1 MKLRYLYISSDMPYP
16 YQVKFCY
23 ELQNFFDTEFWFY
36 TKRQKYRPEWWMIP
50 LGDKC
55 KILKPSWRLPKIGYF
70 SFQLFTELRRFN
82 PDIIMLGGL
91 TVWHSLVLKL
101 LRKSEKKH
109 KIIIMSEPL
118 RFVKKDRDSSSLLRT
133 RENSSKMLTRL
144 NRMFEGADLYCGMG
158 PTATKQFIE
167 EIGFP
172 ENKVDTL
179 IYPQDIEE
187 YFNHPLREKK
197 RGDRFR
203 ILFANRLI
211 DRYQPLFA
219 LQVFEKVQLEYPN
232 VEMAMNND
240 GPLKEKCIEY
250 IRDKELKNVSFL
262 DDIDSWNNMHL
273 IYKDSDILILPATYS
288 NGNGTIIEARASGMG
303 IVISNKISY
312 LERHS
317 VNGENCFICELS
329 VEDFT
334 NAVLTYIRNPEI
346 LVPHGLL
353 SREKVEGRRN
363 KYTAEMYYEV
373 FRKHGFVE

>member
-1 MKLRYLYISSDMPYP
+1 MKKKLVFISNMASP

-23 ELQNFFDTEFWFY
+23 ALQEYFDTEFWFY
-36 TKRQKYRPEWWMIP
+36 VRREKNRPKWWEIP
-50 LGDKC
+50 LGEKC
-55 KILKPSWRLPKIGYF
+55 KIMKLSGRIPKIGYF
-70 SFQLFTELRRFN
+70 SFGLFSELIRFK
-82 PDIIMLGGL
+82 PDIILLGGFMK
-91 TVWHSLVLKL
+91 WHWLVLKL
-101 LRKSEKKH
+101 AKLFKKDT
-109 KIIIMSEPL
+109 KVVFMSEPL
-118 RFVKKDRDSSSLLRT
+118 RFVKSDGDTSSSLLT
-133 RENSSKMLTRL
+133 KENSEKKTRL
-144 NRMFEGADLYCGMG
+144 LRKIFSSADLFCGMG

-167 EIGFP
+167 EIEFP

-250 IRDKELKNVSFL
+250 IRDKELKNVRFL

-288 NGNGTIIEARASGMG
+288 NG
-303 IVISNKISY
+303 
-312 LERHS
+312 
-317 VNGENCFICELS
+317 
-329 VEDFT
+329 
-334 NAVLTYIRNPEI
+334 
-346 LVPHGLL
+346 
-353 SREKVEGRRN
+353 
-363 KYTAEMYYEV
+363 
-373 FRKHGFVE
+373 